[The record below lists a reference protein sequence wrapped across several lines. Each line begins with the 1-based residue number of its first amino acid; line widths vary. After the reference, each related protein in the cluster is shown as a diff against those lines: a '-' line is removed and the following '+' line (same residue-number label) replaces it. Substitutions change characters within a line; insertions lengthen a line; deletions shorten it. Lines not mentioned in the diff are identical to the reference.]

1 MNLYSRSESARGAK
15 KKKTIFKVE
24 AQGDT
29 LYIEAFNKADALIKL
44 EESIG
49 EIPDELLTWTE
60 VKKLP
65 KGEEFL

>member
-1 MNLYSRSESARGAK
+1 MRKKEARPNESDNR
-15 KKKTIFKVE
+15 IFKVE

-29 LYIEAFNKADALIKL
+29 LYIQAPTQEDAHLQLTEK
-44 EESIG
+44 IG
-49 EIPDELLTWTE
+49 PIPDRLLTWGE

>member
-1 MNLYSRSESARGAK
+1 MRK
-15 KKKTIFKVE
+15 KAVILNEHDDKIFKVE

-29 LYIEAFNKADALIKL
+29 LYIQAPTQEDAHIQLSEKIGYIP
-44 EESIG
+44 ES
-49 EIPDELLTWTE
+49 LLVWSE

>member
-1 MNLYSRSESARGAK
+1 MRK
-15 KKKTIFKVE
+15 KAIILNEHDDKIFKVE

-29 LYIEAFNKADALIKL
+29 LYIQAPTKEDAHLQLTEKIG
-44 EESIG
+44 SIP
-49 EIPDELLTWTE
+49 ERLLTWSE